1 MTPRL
6 HMHVLGNEAMGG
18 RCIVFVEFK
27 PRRQARSRAG
37 LLRDP
42 SWLTRG
48 YTSSSDPPRI
58 SRCIPLTSRPRICH
72 FTSQT
77 NKLAASSVTA
87 FESFPASWLNIALWP
102 HENNAVRDTK
112 TLSLSWITWH
122 VRISDTGLVM
132 GCPGERTN
140 MLYRSCRNA
149 ANTPKKR
156 VYPPAR
162 SQSSYMMT
170 DEKQGNR
177 GARVETIEQKQ
188 NEIKRA

>member
-1 MTPRL
+1 
-6 HMHVLGNEAMGG
+6 
-18 RCIVFVEFK
+18 
-27 PRRQARSRAG
+27 
-37 LLRDP
+37 
-42 SWLTRG
+42 
-48 YTSSSDPPRI
+48 
-58 SRCIPLTSRPRICH
+58 
-72 FTSQT
+72 
-77 NKLAASSVTA
+77 
-87 FESFPASWLNIALWP
+87 
-102 HENNAVRDTK
+102 
-112 TLSLSWITWH
+112 
-122 VRISDTGLVM
+122 
-132 GCPGERTN
+132 